1 MKGSPLRLF
10 TIFTS
15 LIAIYAYFFLDR
27 PIAEWSAHYC
37 TGKYNNFFVAVT
49 QLGISTPY
57 LIGSALLFF
66 YFYYVKKIFYLSYHA
81 LFVFTAVA
89 LSGIV
94 SDIIK
99 IIVGR
104 FRPCMLFEKGLYGFD
119 FFHRNSAMNSFPS
132 GHTTTAFALAMYVSI
147 FWPRWAAIGWIIAF
161 SVGVSRILLTMHYL
175 SDVLAGALL
184 GTITVSLLTVY
195 FYKLDF
201 ILGSKKSQI
210 NLK

>member
-27 PIAEWSAHYC
+27 PIAEWSAHNC
-37 TGKYNNFFVAVT
+37 IGKYNNFFVTVT

-57 LIGSALLFF
+57 LIGSAILFF
-66 YFYYVKKIFYLSYHA
+66 YFYYIKRNTFLSHHT
-81 LFVFTAVA
+81 LFVFVSVA

-94 SDIIK
+94 ADIIK
-99 IIVGR
+99 IIVAR
-104 FRPCMLFEKGLYGFD
+104 FRPCMYFEKGLYGFD

-175 SDVLAGALL
+175 SDVLAGALV

-195 FYKLDF
+195 FYKIGL
-201 ILGSKKSQI
+201 ILESKKCQI